1 MDFMDLAALK
11 YAKTHEWVAIEG
23 DMATVGITDF
33 AVHLLS
39 DLVFIDLPK
48 PGKALK
54 VGESCGEVESVKAVS
69 DVYAP
74 LAGVVT
80 ETNPELGDTTEKLS
94 SDPFG
99 AGWLLKMKVTDLS
112 GVTNLLDR
120 AAYEK
125 HCESEAH

>member
-1 MDFMDLAALK
+1 MDLAALK

-23 DMATVGITDF
+23 DVATVGITDF
-33 AVHLLS
+33 AVQLLS
-39 DLVFIDLPK
+39 DLVYIDLPK

-80 ETNPELGDTTEKLS
+80 ETNPSLGDNTEPLS

-99 AGWLLKMKVTDLS
+99 NGWLIKMKVSDLS
-112 GVTNLLDR
+112 GLEQLLDR
-120 AAYEK
+120 ASYEK